1 MLKIL
6 VFFLWFLGF
15 AIGLPGLVLALI
27 KHGAQ
32 PDFAIDRDAGD
43 VVEGQFKDPGRLFGG
58 DMAAPPVDARSMFPL
73 AIAAAAAVY
82 PDGTRVLIARGPDKE
97 RSKLLMADFYSGL
110 ASGNTTQD
118 HGGSRFT
125 ANTGEVGWIALQGEF
140 GIAVLG
146 PTREAMSA
154 RRAAVPGFHDN
165 PKRTLGN
172 KIDREYMPYALAVL
186 LIWCLLVAAQFG
198 RMAAW
203 VGGENAP
210 DNATPVA
217 AEVLADRILALNQQD
232 VPFTVSR
239 GDEPNML
246 VVDWRYADAK
256 WTDLMRVHGMEKSH
270 RLVLRLDEGGHTA
283 RSRDYES
290 AMSWSAGADGANLDW
305 KGNLGIT
312 FFKYEY
318 EKAYGLFFENGTL
331 KLTPSYEYRFDL
343 DEMKAPIIALVIGN
357 GWNWRPVVS
366 FWRPLGG

>member
-32 PDFAIDRDAGD
+32 PEFAIDGGAAEVAD
-43 VVEGQFKDPGRLFGG
+43 GQFKDLQRLFGR
-58 DMAAPPVDARSMFPL
+58 DTAAAPVDARSMFPL

-82 PDGTRVLIARGPDKE
+82 PDGTRMLVARGPDKD
-97 RSKLLMADFYSGL
+97 RSKLLMADFFQSLG
-110 ASGNTTQD
+110 AGNTTQS

-125 ANTGEVGWIALQGEF
+125 TGSGEVGWITIQGDI

-146 PTREAMSA
+146 PMREAMEA
-154 RRAAVPGFHDN
+154 RRAAIPFFQDN
-165 PKRTLGN
+165 PRRTLGN
-172 KIDREYMPYALAVL
+172 KIDREYMPYMLAAL

-203 VGGENAP
+203 AGGENAP
-210 DNATPVA
+210 DNSTPVA
-217 AEVLADRILALNQQD
+217 AEVLADKILALNQQD

-239 GDEPNML
+239 GDAPNML

-256 WTDLMRVHGMEKSH
+256 WTDLMRVHGMEKSR

-290 AMSWSAGADGANLDW
+290 ATSWSAGADGANLAW

-312 FFKYEY
+312 FFKYEH

-331 KLTPSYEYRFDL
+331 KQTPAYEYRFDL